1 MPAPRPSRLS
11 LLTFPQR
18 SEAGTIRVRFL
29 CLPKGNPEESLD
41 LALLPSFATANL
53 VFAARLIG
61 NLDHPP
67 RAADTTPVA
76 PLFLDHPPVDK
87 ALLLSQLTRE
97 FRVVARVP
105 PAAPPAQPSFRKPL
119 TESYRALAGNRQ
131 LSPFIAGVDE
141 FTCALHEAQ
150 TSQPDRP
157 VVLEDTITWGRLIA
171 FVLKQP
177 VLAEACGFIGDVTVP
192 LPDPAFFAGGGWLY
206 VDLHDSSDYAAAAPG
221 FTSLYAARIPPLNE
235 DRPLYAAVLFPVD
248 GADPLDDVYRE
259 AERYN
264 AGFARMVHGAQT
276 DDGGDAIRLAWD
288 DEQVA
293 EWLNRQTNPAHD
305 APMGTAGYRVDV
317 RHPGAATWNSLQ
329 QIASRGDLTLGVNN
343 LGPFTGDA
351 IVEVAP
357 VQIAP
362 ERAGDYWMPPYF
374 ATWRGSSLALTD
386 SDLAN
391 LHQHI
396 GAGAPALPPH
406 ALGREKVF
414 AAVDDKLVPLRYGS
428 SYEFRVR
435 LADLT
440 RGGPESG
447 DNLPLASDSITT
459 IAFRRRRRPA
469 QIVIVTRPTREVP
482 ALVIAKPRLGH
493 PDALFTGK
501 VDFAKLEADF
511 LAAPEREFS
520 VPDPDVAGVDILVEL
535 RALEG
540 DEVRWWPLYT
550 THRVFAA
557 DTVTLEL
564 ALEDHATIASLPEA
578 QPSAGALAIPTA
590 RDVRFTLTAIGHDD
604 PDYFDSDAVRTGIP
618 ITVEVRADAVAEG
631 PLFSPVDLPLRGFFF
646 QPPPDDGSVASPVER
661 LAQELGLEHS
671 RLTLSGRPGHR
682 TVFASSA
689 ELHHTLATELSSLTF
704 ASNADL
710 IQRWVNV
717 LQFRIARD
725 WMWDGL
731 AEAGAD
737 VHRVVKRSGKDDVD
751 QLAGTIHLSRA
762 VPFAARTGVPATPRA
777 PERQFTDVF
786 FFDAFDP
793 KPAPN
798 ELPAEV
804 TFEYRI
810 VPAFKGGVPAPEPDT
825 LPELLV
831 PITTRPTQTPKL
843 VSAGIALSK
852 FVPADDYSSTE
863 PRARSLWFEFEARP
877 ADRDD
882 TYFVRVLADAPDPV
896 LTAEHIPESREAP
909 LPIDPEWM
917 RLIVPGQ
924 PRDSN
929 GLNAMTG
936 LAANTPDGV
945 HWIVPLPSG
954 LNASSPELFG
964 LYTYEIRLGH
974 TDSRWSSAQ
983 GRHGPALRVTGV
995 QHPAPPLVC
1004 QAARTAN
1011 AIRVRAPFAT
1021 PVFRGRNVRAPFP
1034 KTELWTVLYARVRQ
1048 ADGLSWRNLALTRA
1062 ELLPPQ
1068 SIFNQEVPPGVH
1080 AAVMFGEGEI
1090 TIGAVHDL
1098 LRRVGL
1104 PEDAP
1109 LTVLAAELFSNSSDP
1124 SPAPDPVGADLGFA
1138 RILRVSP
1145 LAPVPEAC

>member
-18 SEAGTIRVRFL
+18 LEAGAIRVRFL

-41 LALLPSFATANL
+41 VDLLPSFSTANL

-61 NLDHPP
+61 NLEHPP
-67 RAADTTPVA
+67 RAADTTPVG
-76 PLFLDHPPVDK
+76 PLLLDRPPVDK
-87 ALLLSQLTRE
+87 ALLLNQLTRE
-97 FRVVARVP
+97 FHVVPRVP
-105 PAAPPAQPSFRKPL
+105 PAAPPARPSFRKPL
-119 TESYRALAGNRQ
+119 AESYRALTGNRQ
-131 LSPFIAGVDE
+131 LSSFIAGVDE

-150 TSQPDRP
+150 ASQPDRP
-157 VVLEDTITWGRLIA
+157 AVLDDTITWGRLIA

-177 VLAEACGFIGDVTVP
+177 VLAEACGFIGEATVP
-192 LPDPAFFAGGGWLY
+192 LPDPAFFASGGWLY
-206 VDLHDSSDYAAAAPG
+206 IDLHDTSDYAAAPPG

-264 AGFARMVHGAQT
+264 GGFARMVHGAQT
-276 DDGGDAIRLAWD
+276 DDRGDAIRLAWD

-293 EWLNRQTNPAHD
+293 EWLNRQTNPEHD

-317 RHPGAATWNSLQ
+317 RRPGDPTWNSLQ
-329 QIASRGDLTLGVNN
+329 QIASRGDLMLGVTN

-351 IVEVAP
+351 VVEVAP

-362 ERAGDYWMPPYF
+362 ERAGEYWMPPYF

-386 SDLAN
+386 QDLAS
-391 LHQHI
+391 LHKHVDVND
-396 GAGAPALPPH
+396 PALPAH
-406 ALGREKVF
+406 ALGREKIF
-414 AAVDDKLVPLRYGS
+414 AAVDDKLVLLRYGN

-447 DNLPLASDSITT
+447 DKLPLASDSVTT
-459 IAFRRRRRPA
+459 IDFRRRTRPA
-469 QIVIVTRPTREVP
+469 QITIVTRPTRDAP
-482 ALVIAKPRLGH
+482 SLVIAKPRLGH

-501 VDFAKLEADF
+501 VDFAELEADF

-520 VPDPDVAGVDILVEL
+520 VPDPDVAGVDIKVEL

-540 DEVRWWPLYT
+540 DEVRWWTLYT

-557 DTVTLEL
+557 DTVILEL
-564 ALEDHATIASLPEA
+564 VLEDHATIASLPEA
-578 QPSAGALAIPTA
+578 QPPDGALAIPTA

-604 PDYFDSDAVRTGIP
+604 LDYFDSDAVRTGIP
-618 ITVEVRADAVAEG
+618 ITVEVRADAIAEG

-661 LAQELGLEHS
+661 LGQELGLEHS
-671 RLTLSGRPGHR
+671 RVTLSGRAGHR

-689 ELHHTLATELSSLTF
+689 ELHHTLAPELSSITF

-717 LQFRIARD
+717 LQFRIDRD
-725 WMWDGL
+725 WIWDGL
-731 AEAGAD
+731 AEAGAN
-737 VHRVVKRSGKDDVD
+737 VHRVVKRPGKGDVE

-762 VPFAARTGVPATPRA
+762 VTFAARSGVPTNVRA

-793 KPAPN
+793 KPAADD
-798 ELPAEV
+798 LPVEV

-810 VPAFKGGVPAPEPDT
+810 VPAFKGDLPAPAPET

-852 FVPADDYSSTE
+852 FVPADDYSSTAQ
-863 PRARSLWFEFEARP
+863 RDRSLWLEFDAAP

-896 LTAEHIPESREAP
+896 LTAENIPESREAP

-936 LAANTPDGV
+936 LAANTPDRMR
-945 HWIVPLPSG
+945 WIVPLPAG
-954 LNASSPELFG
+954 LNASSLELFG

-983 GRHGPALRVTGV
+983 GRHGSALRVTGV

-1004 QAARTAN
+1004 QAARTAS

-1021 PVFRGRNVRAPFP
+1021 PVFKGRNVRAPFP

-1048 ADGLSWRNLALTRA
+1048 TDGVSWRNLALTRA

-1068 SIFNQEVPPGVH
+1068 SIFKEEFPPGVQ

-1090 TIGAVHDL
+1090 RIDVVHDL
-1098 LRRVGL
+1098 LLRVGL

-1109 LTVLAAELFSNSSDP
+1109 LTVLAVEFFGNSSDP
-1124 SPAPDPVGADLGFA
+1124 DPAPDPVGADLGFA

>member
-18 SEAGTIRVRFL
+18 AEAGAIRVRFL
-29 CLPKGNPEESLD
+29 CLPKGNPEEPLD
-41 LALLPSFATANL
+41 ASQPFSTANL
-53 VFAARLIG
+53 VFAARLVG
-61 NLDHPP
+61 NLEHPP

-76 PLFLDHPPVDK
+76 PLQLDHPPVDK

-97 FRVVARVP
+97 FRVVPRVP
-105 PAAPPAQPSFRKPL
+105 PAVPPARPSFRKPL
-119 TESYRALAGNRQ
+119 AASYRALTGNRQ

-141 FTCALHEAQ
+141 FTCALHDAQ

-177 VLAEACGFIGDVTVP
+177 VLAEACGFIGDTTVP

-206 VDLHDSSDYAAAAPG
+206 VDLHDTSDYAGALPG
-221 FTSLYAARIPPLNE
+221 FTSLYAARIPSLNG

-264 AGFARMVHGAQT
+264 SGFARMVHGAQA

-293 EWLNRQTNPAHD
+293 EWLNRQTDPGHD

-317 RHPGAATWNSLQ
+317 RHAGEATWNSLQ
-329 QIASRGDLTLGVNN
+329 QVASLGDLVLGPNN

-351 IVEVAP
+351 VVEVAP

-362 ERAGDYWMPPYF
+362 GRAGEYWMPHYF
-374 ATWRGSSLALTD
+374 TTWRGSSLALTD
-386 SDLAN
+386 QDLAN
-391 LHQHI
+391 LHRHLDVND
-396 GAGAPALPPH
+396 PALPPH
-406 ALGREKVF
+406 ALGRERVF
-414 AAVDDKLVPLRYGS
+414 AAVDDKLIPLLYGNT
-428 SYEFRVR
+428 YEFRVR

-447 DNLPLASDSITT
+447 DDLPLAPDSIAT
-459 IAFRRRRRPA
+459 ISFRRRTRPA
-469 QIVIVTRPTREVP
+469 QITVVTRPTRDSP

-493 PDALFTGK
+493 PEALFTGK
-501 VDFAKLEADF
+501 VGFAELEADF
-511 LAAPEREFS
+511 LATPEREFS
-520 VPDPDVAGVDILVEL
+520 VPDPDVAGVDIRVEL

-540 DEVRWWPLYT
+540 DERPWWTLYT

-557 DTVTLEL
+557 ETLTIPL
-564 ALEDHATIASLPEA
+564 VLEDHATIDVLPEA
-578 QPSAGALAIPTA
+578 QPPAGALAIPTA

-604 PDYFDSDAVRTGIP
+604 PDYFESASARVGIP
-618 ITVEVRADAVAEG
+618 ITVEVRADAIAEA

-661 LAQELGLEHS
+661 LGQELGLDHS
-671 RLTLSGRPGHR
+671 RLTLSGRAGHR

-689 ELHHTLATELSSLTF
+689 GLHHTLATELSSITF

-710 IQRWVNV
+710 VQRWVNV
-717 LQFRIARD
+717 LQFRIDRD
-725 WMWDGL
+725 WIWDGL
-731 AEAGAD
+731 VEAGAE
-737 VHRVVKRSGKDDVD
+737 VRRVVKRPGKDDED

-762 VPFAARTGVPATPRA
+762 LPLAARAGVPSTVRA

-793 KPAPN
+793 KPAPDDF
-798 ELPAEV
+798 PAEV

-810 VPAFKGGVPAPEPDT
+810 TPAFKGDAPAPATET

-843 VSAGIALSK
+843 VSAGIALSA
-852 FVPADDYSSTE
+852 FVPADDYSATAQ
-863 PRARSLWFEFEARP
+863 RDRSLWLEFDAKP

-882 TYFVRVLADAPDPV
+882 AYFVRVLADAPDPV
-896 LTAEHIPESREAP
+896 LTAEIVPESREAP

-929 GLNAMTG
+929 GLNAMG
-936 LAANTPDGV
+936 ALALAANTPDGV
-945 HWIVPLPSG
+945 RWIVPLPPG
-954 LNASSPELFG
+954 LSASSPELFG

-995 QHPAPPLVC
+995 QHPAPPLLC
-1004 QAARTAN
+1004 QTARTAD

-1021 PVFRGRNVRAPFP
+1021 PVFKGRNVRPPFP
-1034 KTELWTVLYARVRQ
+1034 KTQLWAVLYARVRQ
-1048 ADGLSWRNLALTRA
+1048 TDGSSWRNLALTRA
-1062 ELLPPQ
+1062 ALLPPR
-1068 SIFNQEVPPGVH
+1068 SSVREHVPPGID

-1090 TIGAVHDL
+1090 GIGTLHDL
-1098 LRRVGL
+1098 LLRVGL

-1109 LTVLAAELFSNSSDP
+1109 LTALAVEFFGNASNP
-1124 SPAPDPVGADLGFA
+1124 EPAPDPIGFDLGLA